1 MCGFEYK
8 IIDGEVAITR
18 LKDRTITSILI
29 PEFIDGY
36 PVTNITLYALDGQ
49 FLSNVN
55 GYDIIDNPL
64 IINNKFILY
73 RGITYKIKHNI
84 GNNYI
89 AYFIKSC
96 NHRYFIDDILYGIN
110 FNVVYS

>member
-1 MCGFEYK
+1 MGFEYE
-8 IIDGEVAITR
+8 IIDDEVTITH
-18 LKDRTITSILI
+18 LKDRSITSILI

-96 NHRYFIDDILYGIN
+96 NHRYFIDDILYNIN
-110 FNVVYS
+110 LKAVYS